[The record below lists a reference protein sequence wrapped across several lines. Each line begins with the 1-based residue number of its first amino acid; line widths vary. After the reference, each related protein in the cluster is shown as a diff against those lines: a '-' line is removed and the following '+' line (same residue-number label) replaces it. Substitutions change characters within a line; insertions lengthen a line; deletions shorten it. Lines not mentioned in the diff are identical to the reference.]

1 MPTFFFLRCCSC
13 LLCRLM
19 LITCF
24 IELRHREII
33 QTQGERKVLEKKK
46 EFLDW
51 ADFMAAVLRCYFA
64 HTPLSTHLDLISIF
78 SLFCLL
84 YKKMIVLRWIEK
96 INSFLHFSWFS
107 SLLSLFSLLTRKSNK
122 LRKVFPYDFSWC
134 ASMNPANFMTSNL
147 INIIS
152 FLSSF
157 RLKLECEKLAS
168 EKTEMQ
174 RHYVMVSTNYLR
186 KIICNSLKSEQPFS

>member
-24 IELRHREII
+24 IELRHGEII

-96 INSFLHFSWFS
+96 INSHSSTFPDFRRFWACFRFSRGNQINWEKFFRTTFPGVRQWTPQI
-107 SLLSLFSLLTRKSNK
+107 LWLPIWLTLFLFSLLSG
-122 LRKVFPYDFSWC
+122 
-134 ASMNPANFMTSNL
+134 
-147 INIIS
+147 
-152 FLSSF
+152 
-157 RLKLECEKLAS
+157 
-168 EKTEMQ
+168 
-174 RHYVMVSTNYLR
+174 
-186 KIICNSLKSEQPFS
+186 